1 MEIFP
6 ISLKLQQQRCL
17 IVGGGHIAYRKAVLL
32 VKAGAILDVVAPEIS
47 SDLTALIDQSQGT
60 AYHKPFEDTDLERAY
75 RLVIAATDV
84 AAVNKRVFEQCEAR
98 TILVNSVDD
107 IPNCRFMVP
116 AIIDRSPLLISVASN
131 GASPV
136 LSRQLR
142 TQIETLVP
150 HGMGKLAEFSGRWR
164 KQVKAQIENPD
175 ERRIFWEDLY
185 NSPLKEQVFN
195 DNLDAANQMMTDALQ
210 NWRTPKGE
218 VYLVGAGPGDPELLT
233 LKALRLMQ
241 QADVV
246 IYDRLVSAP
255 IMELCRRDADK
266 VYVGKARSNHSVPQE
281 GINELLV
288 KYAQTGKRVC
298 RLKGGDPF
306 IFGRGGEEIQELFA
320 AGIPF
325 QVVPGITAASGCSA
339 YAGIPL
345 THRDYAQS
353 VRFLTGHLKAGS
365 PELPWKE
372 LVYENQTLVLYM
384 GLVGLEQ
391 ICEQLI
397 EHGQRPDMPV
407 ALISKGTT
415 PEQKVVVGTLQTI
428 ASKVLEHHIHA
439 PTLTIIGEVVNLRDQ
454 LQWHDSGSKIA

>member
-142 TQIETLVP
+142 TKIETLVP

-175 ERRIFWEDLY
+175 ERRIFG
-185 NSPLKEQVFN
+185 K
-195 DNLDAANQMMTDALQ
+195 
-210 NWRTPKGE
+210 
-218 VYLVGAGPGDPELLT
+218 
-233 LKALRLMQ
+233 
-241 QADVV
+241 
-246 IYDRLVSAP
+246 IYT
-255 IMELCRRDADK
+255 I
-266 VYVGKARSNHSVPQE
+266 
-281 GINELLV
+281 
-288 KYAQTGKRVC
+288 
-298 RLKGGDPF
+298 
-306 IFGRGGEEIQELFA
+306 
-320 AGIPF
+320 
-325 QVVPGITAASGCSA
+325 
-339 YAGIPL
+339 
-345 THRDYAQS
+345 
-353 VRFLTGHLKAGS
+353 
-365 PELPWKE
+365 
-372 LVYENQTLVLYM
+372 VL
-384 GLVGLEQ
+384 
-391 ICEQLI
+391 
-397 EHGQRPDMPV
+397 
-407 ALISKGTT
+407 
-415 PEQKVVVGTLQTI
+415 
-428 ASKVLEHHIHA
+428 
-439 PTLTIIGEVVNLRDQ
+439 
-454 LQWHDSGSKIA
+454 